1 MPGILFVVEG
11 TFICTYKPPSGKYY
25 VMPETDIHSNQLWP
39 LLLYAGVVVFLLVAI
54 LFLSYIL
61 GQHHHDRA
69 TNKPYEGGIEQTGSA
84 RLRFSAQFY
93 LVAMLFVIFDV
104 EAVFIIL
111 WALGFYELGWF
122 GYAGVAIFIGQ
133 LVVVLVYEWG
143 IGALDIGVDGKKILR
158 KYRELTS

>member
-1 MPGILFVVEG
+1 VHSHER
-11 TFICTYKPPSGKYY
+11 PSWKNY
-25 VMPETDIHSNQLWP
+25 VMPGNEIHSNPLWP
-39 LLLYAGVVVFLLVAI
+39 LLLYAIIVVILLVAI
-54 LFLSYIL
+54 LFLSYLL

-111 WALGFYELGWF
+111 WALGFYELGWA
-122 GYAGVAIFIGQ
+122 GYVGVAIFIAQ
-133 LVVVLVYEWG
+133 LVVVLIYEWG
-143 IGALDIGVDGKKILR
+143 IGALDIGLNAKKILKR
-158 KYRELTS
+158 YKELTG